1 MRDLSVDN
9 LSTICL
15 QVGVFEQWLFFEHPM
30 NRVMNELSTLN
41 CPHFGACSGCVLSKN
56 MDTPPIWE
64 DVVKYFNQPISLEV
78 GLMHGWRTKAK
89 LAIRG
94 TAEAPKIGLFQ
105 AGSHTIQ
112 TIPCCVAQHP
122 SINHAVSILEQAI
135 RWEKISIYNEKTG
148 LLRYA
153 QFFVDLAT
161 QKIQLVLVVQEMDPS
176 LYRLTK
182 RLLEK
187 DVWQSIWFN
196 VQPSKM
202 NRIFGDQWI
211 HSSGE
216 AYLNQTLVGAPFLF
230 HPASFAQAHWTLFE
244 KLALYVVEQVPQGT
258 KLVELYAGVGAMGC
272 LAASRCASVQLVE
285 NNPFS
290 FASFQAISHRK
301 NVMYHLEDAS
311 ASGARILDADC
322 VLVDPPRKGIDAPLL
337 RALEKHAGKLIY
349 VSCDFTSF
357 VRDCDQLLKNG
368 WVLTGGKGYLLF
380 PGTNHVEV
388 VALLEK

>member
-1 MRDLSVDN
+1 
-9 LSTICL
+9 
-15 QVGVFEQWLFFEHPM
+15 
-30 NRVMNELSTLN
+30 
-41 CPHFGACSGCVLSKN
+41 
-56 MDTPPIWE
+56 MDQPPIWQE
-64 DVVKYFNQPISLEV
+64 VVKYFNHPISLEI
-78 GLMHGWRTKAK
+78 GLMHGWRIKAK

-94 TAEAPKIGLFQ
+94 TSEEPRIGLFQ

-112 TIPCCVAQHP
+112 TIPWCKAHHP
-122 SINHAVSILEQAI
+122 SINHAVSILEEAI
-135 RWEKISIYNEKTG
+135 RLEKISVYNEMKG

-161 QKIQLVLVVQEMDPS
+161 KKIQLVLVVQEMDPS
-176 LYRLTK
+176 LHRLAK

-187 DVWQSIWFN
+187 DVWHSIWFN

-211 HSSGE
+211 HFSGE
-216 AYLNQTLVGAPFLF
+216 IYLNQMLLGVPFLF
-230 HPASFAQAHWTLFE
+230 HPAAFAQAHWTLFE
-244 KLALYVVEQVPQGT
+244 KLASYVIEQVPQEA
-258 KLVELYAGVGAMGC
+258 KFVELYAGVGAMGC
-272 LAASRCASVQLVE
+272 LAAPRCVSVQLVE

-290 FASFQAISHRK
+290 FASFQASLHPK
-301 NVMYHLEDAS
+301 NVIYHLEDAS
-311 ASGARILDADC
+311 SAIAKILDADC

-337 RALEKHAGKLIY
+337 RALEKQVGKLIY

-368 WVLTGGKGYLLF
+368 WVLTRGKGYLLF

-388 VALLEK
+388 VAVLEK

>member
-1 MRDLSVDN
+1 M
-9 LSTICL
+9 
-15 QVGVFEQWLFFEHPM
+15 
-30 NRVMNELSTLN
+30 
-41 CPHFGACSGCVLSKN
+41 
-56 MDTPPIWE
+56 
-64 DVVKYFNQPISLEV
+64 
-78 GLMHGWRTKAK
+78 
-89 LAIRG
+89 
-94 TAEAPKIGLFQ
+94 
-105 AGSHTIQ
+105 
-112 TIPCCVAQHP
+112 
-122 SINHAVSILEQAI
+122 
-135 RWEKISIYNEKTG
+135 TG

-176 LYRLTK
+176 LHRFAK

-187 DVWQSIWFN
+187 DIWQSIWFN

-202 NRIFGDQWI
+202 NRIFGNQWI
-211 HSSGE
+211 LFSGGV
-216 AYLNQTLVGAPFLF
+216 YLGQTLLGSPFLF

-244 KLALYVVEQVPQGT
+244 RLASYVIEQVPQGA
-258 KLVELYAGVGAMGC
+258 KFVELYAGVGAMGC
-272 LAASRCASVQLVE
+272 LAASRCTSVQLVE

-290 FASFQAISHRK
+290 FSSFQASSHRK
-301 NVMYHLEDAS
+301 VSYHLEDAS
-311 ASGARILDADC
+311 ESGARILDADC

-337 RALEKHAGKLIY
+337 RSLEKHEGKLIY

-357 VRDCDQLLKNG
+357 VRDCDQLQKNG